1 MRCKAQYYE
10 EGEKNT
16 KYFPNLERRENIKKT
31 VNKLRESDGTFTTNQ
46 KEILE
51 GQARFYSDLYKSKS
65 TINKSDILT
74 YLDNIEIPKLS
85 IEEKNFCDG
94 DLTIDECYD
103 TLKTFSANKTP
114 GNDGLSVEF
123 YKHFW
128 CWIGK
133 PMVQCFN
140 TAFIKGELS
149 TSQRQAVIT
158 VLDKG
163 KDRSLIENWRP
174 ISLLN
179 VDYKIISKTI
189 ANRLKVVLPKLIHHN
204 QVGFITGRNI
214 AENLRAISDIFDYTK
229 DFNVPGILISVD
241 FHKAFDSLEHKFL
254 YAVLEKFNLGPIF
267 CKWVLLFYT
276 SISSCVINNDTT
288 STYFAVDRGVRQ
300 GDPLSPYLF
309 VLAVGILAHM
319 IRVNKNIK
327 GLKIM
332 NQMIKLLQYADDTLG
347 IVQDEISAKHFYRL
361 L

>member
-1 MRCKAQYYE
+1 MTAGAKKELEERVKHLQEEVDNSINDTERGNLLTSLNECKNKLQDFLDYRTQGLLLRCKAQYYE
-10 EGEKNT
+10 KGEKNT
-16 KYFPNLERRENIKKT
+16 KYFLNLERRENIEKT
-31 VNKLRESDGTFTTNQ
+31 MNKLHKSDGTFTTNQ

-51 GQARFYSDLYKSKS
+51 GQATFYSDLYKSKS

-74 YLDNIEIPKLS
+74 YLDNIEITKLS

-103 TLKTFSANKTP
+103 TLKTFGANKTP

-123 YKHFW
+123 YKQFW

-140 TAFIKGELS
+140 TAFTKGELS
-149 TSQRQAVIT
+149 TSQRQAVIK
-158 VLDKG
+158 VLDEG

-174 ISLLN
+174 ISLIN

-229 DFNVPGILISVD
+229 DFNVPGNFDICRFSQSV
-241 FHKAFDSLEHKFL
+241 
-254 YAVLEKFNLGPIF
+254 
-267 CKWVLLFYT
+267 
-276 SISSCVINNDTT
+276 
-288 STYFAVDRGVRQ
+288 
-300 GDPLSPYLF
+300 
-309 VLAVGILAHM
+309 
-319 IRVNKNIK
+319 
-327 GLKIM
+327 
-332 NQMIKLLQYADDTLG
+332 
-347 IVQDEISAKHFYRL
+347 
-361 L
+361 